1 MQIRWNFNKSKRNC
15 IVVLEVAWNSGIE
28 KWQANKRASKQCKSQ
43 PNSTPH
49 NVCRLKF
56 IVYAMHTH
64 KIHYTRNTIVSVSC
78 CVYFCSLHL
87 YVQRWAFF
95 TQSCAF
101 HFLHLR
107 FQPFCQR
114 PHCPISLPPCS
125 IGVYVGWRC
134 CVWCHANKAI
144 KIEYPEWIKKEDS
157 RSRAFVFRWDLHTAP
172 FTCHKNEL
180 H

>member
-1 MQIRWNFNKSKRNC
+1 MHRRPRGCMKLQNW
-15 IVVLEVAWNSGIE
+15 EM
-28 KWQANKRASKQCKSQ
+28 ASKQASEQ
-43 PNSTPH
+43 AMQIPTQLNSAQCLPIEIYSIC
-49 NVCRLKF
+49 N
-56 IVYAMHTH
+56 AHTQNTL
-64 KIHYTRNTIVSVSC
+64 YTIVSVSC

-114 PHCPISLPPCS
+114 PHCPISLPPWS

-134 CVWCHANKAI
+134 CVWCHANEAI

-157 RSRAFVFRWDLHTAP
+157 RSRAFVFRWDMHTAP